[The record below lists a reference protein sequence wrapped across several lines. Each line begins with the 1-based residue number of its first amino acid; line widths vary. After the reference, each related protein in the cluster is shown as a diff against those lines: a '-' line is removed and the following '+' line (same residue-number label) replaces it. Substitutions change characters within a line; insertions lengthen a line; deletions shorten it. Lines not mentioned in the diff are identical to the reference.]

1 MVRFSNFVILTLGFL
16 HCTKAGGLEVAFQWK
31 YLDWL
36 WPTVHL
42 TGKNQTLGNAFTQD
56 VDIDKYG
63 RVFVTSPQWLEGV
76 PISLSLVTKVS
87 GIGGPL
93 LVPYPDWTWHT
104 SYNCDGIIS
113 VYRLAVNIGDNVV
126 VATFYEF
133 S

>member
-1 MVRFSNFVILTLGFL
+1 MVRFSSFVILILGFL
-16 HCTKAGGLEVAFQWK
+16 HCANAGGLEVAFQWK

-76 PISLSLVTKVS
+76 PISLSLVTKVF